1 MLRYLRE
8 NTGNWIIKLFL
19 GIIVIVFVFLGVG
32 SFGTKRNDSI
42 ATINDDPITIKE
54 YQQAYKSIVDQM
66 RARFGKN
73 LNDDI
78 LKALNVKQQALD
90 SLIEQ
95 KIILAQAD
103 KLKINVSDKELQEI
117 LLSIKAFQKDGKF
130 DLDQYKKVLSLNSLN
145 PEIFE
150 ELQINSIRQQKIKD
164 MVLSAVN
171 VSDLEARNWYLF
183 QNTKIAVDYLLFDPK
198 GYSDINPDEDQV
210 KASYIE
216 NKDQYKSEPKIKAVY
231 LKFSPEDY
239 KDTVSVTESDIKE
252 YYEQHQEQFKIPQ
265 KIEARHI
272 LIKVNEDAEEEVVKA
287 TEKRARE
294 IYVKAV
300 DEGQDFEQLAKQYS
314 EGPSKENGG
323 YLGVFEKQ
331 SMVKPFADKAFAMK
345 AGEISTPVRT
355 RFGWHIIKIIA
366 KFDAST
372 KTLAQ
377 SSEKIKKEL
386 KQQKL
391 QNLTYDK
398 AGEAF
403 DAVIDGDDLEQVA
416 LIAKQ
421 NIITTKEFSILGEG
435 VNMADN
441 KGFARAA
448 FELPLGDISDV
459 KQFGDSYYLIK
470 VVKKIDPVVQE
481 LDIVKDR
488 VRKALKTKMQTAR
501 AKEDAQ
507 LYLTKAL
514 EIKKS
519 DTKVLDTE
527 KSVKKILDKL
537 ANDHKLNIK
546 STELFIRNGNVE
558 GVGNSPEFI
567 QASFSLNNNNT
578 IYPEI
583 IKTSGGFCIIGLKE
597 RQLPEES
604 EISENINSVK
614 DEIIWRKQAQSFQA
628 WVAELKKQCEINYD
642 PEFLN

>member
-42 ATINDDPITIKE
+42 ATINDEPITLKE

-103 KLKINVSDKELQEI
+103 KLKINVSDQELQET

-130 DLDQYKKVLSLNSLN
+130 NLDQYKKVLSLNALN

-164 MVLSAVN
+164 MVLSAVS
-171 VSDLEARNWYLF
+171 VSDLEAKNWYLF

-198 GYSDINPDEDQV
+198 DYSDIHPDEDQI
-210 KASYIE
+210 KSFYSE

-239 KDTVSVTESDIKE
+239 KDTVNVTESDIKE
-252 YYEQHQEQFKIPQ
+252 YYDLNPEQFKTPQ
-265 KIEARHI
+265 KIEAGHI
-272 LIKVNEDAEEEVVKA
+272 LIKVNEDAEEAVVKEA
-287 TEKRARE
+287 EKRAQD
-294 IYVKAV
+294 IYVMAADK
-300 DEGQDFEQLAKQYS
+300 GQDFEQLAKQYS
-314 EGPSKENGG
+314 EGPSKDNGG
-323 YLGVFEKQ
+323 YLGVFEKK
-331 SMVKPFADKAFAMK
+331 SMVKPFADKAFSMK

-372 KTLAQ
+372 QTLAQ
-377 SSEKIKKEL
+377 SSEKIKKDLE
-386 KQQKL
+386 QQKL
-391 QNLTYDK
+391 QNLAYDK

-403 DAVIDGDDLEQVA
+403 DAVIDGDDFEQVA
-416 LIAKQ
+416 LIANQ
-421 NIITTKEFSILGEG
+421 NIVTTKEFSILGDG
-435 VNMADN
+435 INIADN
-441 KGFARAA
+441 AGFARAA
-448 FELPLGDISDV
+448 FELPLDDISDV

-481 LDIVKDR
+481 LELVKDR
-488 VRKALKTKMQTAR
+488 VRKELTAKLQTTR
-501 AKEDAQ
+501 AKKDAQ

-514 EIKKS
+514 GVEKTATKKP
-519 DTKVLDTE
+519 DAKKPDAKKLDQ
-527 KSVKKILDKL
+527 L
-537 ANDHKLNIK
+537 AKDHQLNFN
-546 STELFIRNGNVE
+546 STELFTRNGNVE

-567 QASFSLNNNNT
+567 QAGFSLNENNT
-578 IYPEI
+578 IYPET
-583 IKTSGGFCIIGLKE
+583 IKTSAGFYIIGFKE

-604 EISENINSVK
+604 EISENLNSVK
-614 DEIIWRKQAQSFQA
+614 DEIIWRKQAQSLQA
-628 WVAELKKQCEINYD
+628 WMAELKKQYEINYD
-642 PEFLN
+642 PEILN

>member
-103 KLKINVSDKELQEI
+103 KLKINVSDKELQET

-130 DLDQYKKVLSLNSLN
+130 DLEQYKKVLSLNSLN

-198 GYSDINPDEDQV
+198 DYSDIHPDEDQI

-252 YYEQHQEQFKIPQ
+252 YYEQNPEQFKIPQ

-272 LIKVNEDAEEEVVKA
+272 LIKVSEDAEEEVVKA

-300 DEGQDFEQLAKQYS
+300 DEGQDFELLAKQYS

-391 QNLTYDK
+391 QNLAYDK

-435 VNMADN
+435 INIADN

-448 FELPLGDISDV
+448 FELPLDDISDV

-488 VRKALKTKMQTAR
+488 VRKALKTKMQIAR

-604 EISENINSVK
+604 EISENINSIK

-628 WVAELKKQCEINYD
+628 WMAELKKQCEINYD